1 MSFGSFVSGLFKSS
15 SIPAIDHENFEKA
28 CKEGMCHVIDVREPH
43 EFAMAHIPAAKN
55 FPLSKFDAS
64 LLPKDLPVV
73 LVCQA
78 GSRSARALQ
87 QAHAVGRTDVVHYA
101 DGTSGWIGRGGSVE
115 R

>member
-28 CKEGMCHVIDVREPH
+28 CKEGM
-43 EFAMAHIPAAKN
+43 
-55 FPLSKFDAS
+55 
-64 LLPKDLPVV
+64 
-73 LVCQA
+73 CQA